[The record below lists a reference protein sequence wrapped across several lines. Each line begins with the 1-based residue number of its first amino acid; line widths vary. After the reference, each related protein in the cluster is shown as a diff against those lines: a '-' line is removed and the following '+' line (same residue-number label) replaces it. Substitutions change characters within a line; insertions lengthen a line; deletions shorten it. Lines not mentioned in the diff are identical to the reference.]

1 MYEVPTP
8 YATSFAFSRFDAVEQ
23 AQDVDC

>member
-8 YATSFAFSRFDAVEQ
+8 YATGFAFSRFDAVEQ